1 MLSCGGLSFGAPVAV
16 GIVRFSTA
24 QDKLFYL
31 CRPYRALILAFPLPR
46 ATPWAIS
53 WRPVGAPDVLE
64 TNTTGLFVN
73 SCCRAGVRPMGHG
86 VIRATFPRTPKDI
99 RQPKARPQG
108 FSNNPSSN
116 PRSGSQGHHSPAQLA
131 SWPGTFP
138 PPPQL
143 LPDGV
148 GQ

>member
-53 WRPVGAPDVLE
+53 CRPVGAQERRAFRRGRELENLIRDGNVL
-64 TNTTGLFVN
+64 N
-73 SCCRAGVRPMGHG
+73 
-86 VIRATFPRTPKDI
+86 
-99 RQPKARPQG
+99 
-108 FSNNPSSN
+108 
-116 PRSGSQGHHSPAQLA
+116 
-131 SWPGTFP
+131 
-138 PPPQL
+138 
-143 LPDGV
+143 
-148 GQ
+148 